1 MRTLSFLFFLT
12 MLFSA
17 IAQTDSKDMETILN
31 KLDKLEALKLEN
43 DTVSS
48 LDLLNH
54 ETTVNQVPAVTQ
66 ETPITTDTVEL
77 LAEITFDTLTM
88 ELGSITQG
96 KIVTKKF
103 TFTNTGTNDLEIIS
117 VVPDCSCTS
126 SEWTQGLVKP
136 GEKGFV
142 SAEYDSHD
150 DIGKFL
156 KTITVLHTSGEGYT
170 FLEMTGFVAPKL

>member
-1 MRTLSFLFFLT
+1 

-17 IAQTDSKDMETILN
+17 FAQTDSKDMETILN

-48 LDLLNH
+48 LDLLKQ
-54 ETTVNQVPAVTQ
+54 ETTVSKVPEVTQ
-66 ETPITTDTVEL
+66 ETPITADTIEL
-77 LAEITFDTLTM
+77 LAEITFDTLTL
-88 ELGSITQG
+88 ELGSINQG
-96 KIVTKKF
+96 QIVQKKF
-103 TFTNTGTNDLEIIS
+103 SFTNTGTDDLEIIS

-126 SEWTQGLVKP
+126 SEWTQVLIKP
-136 GEKGFV
+136 GQKGFV
-142 SAEYDSHD
+142 SVEYDSHD

-156 KTITVLHTSGEGYT
+156 KTITVLHTAGDGYT